1 MSNELNT
8 NKWHHVQTTE
18 AYIDYEKEI
27 ASFDDE
33 GNSSV
38 DMRMTFDLENN
49 HAYIVMVQRNDIASP
64 RDLEPDS
71 IPVDWGAA
79 KKMLAVDGVDIGPLI
94 QVVLPNE
101 EVAVPDDPFKLCFG
115 GVASTPDWAIEDKN
129 GRTICEFPP
138 TTTRTAPV
146 VRQRAHMMA
155 VAPVL
160 ASTLRAALREIQK
173 LSPSHPLIPK
183 VVATLATA
191 FAGEPG
197 EAAAEV
203 AAVSNKSAPAMPVLL
218 KGDLPADAWQRGIK
232 LGDRVYWMDPNGG
245 ECSGEYVVNM
255 TPGSGVTCSD
265 HVVGLVDPLDKDGY
279 TESYPGELTWVDA
292 TSDPIPAKMI
302 TDDHVAMVEFDAS
315 KWFMNASDSAIIALA
330 EQGWGGDDRADGV
343 AESFDEGGHHPNP
356 EIAAAFAYLKA
367 AQKFKTVG
375 FECYIAKD
383 EAMAWIQSRRPALF
397 EKINGD
403 ELAPAP

>member
-18 AYIDYEKEI
+18 AYIDFEKEI

-38 DMRMTFDLENN
+38 DMRMTFDLENH

-71 IPVDWGAA
+71 IPVDWNAA
-79 KKMLAVDGVDIGPLI
+79 KKMLADDGVDIGPLI
-94 QVVLPNE
+94 RVVIPNE
-101 EVAVPDDPFKLCFG
+101 EVPVSDDPFSLYFT
-115 GVASTPDWAIEDKN
+115 GVASTPDWAIADKD
-129 GRTICEFPP
+129 GRTICEFPS

-155 VAPVL
+155 AAPVL
-160 ASTLRAALREIQK
+160 ASTLSAALREIKK

-183 VVATLATA
+183 VVSVLATA

-197 EAAAEV
+197 DASAEV
-203 AAVSNKSAPAMPVLL
+203 AAVSNTSAPVMPVLL
-218 KGDLPADAWQRGIK
+218 KGNLPADAWQRQLK

-279 TESYPGELTWVDA
+279 TEAYPGELTWVDA
-292 TSDPIPAKMI
+292 TSDPIPAKMV
-302 TDDHVAMVEFDAS
+302 TDDHVATVDFDAS
-315 KWFMNASDSAIIALA
+315 KWFMNASDSAIVALA
-330 EQGWGGDDRADGV
+330 DAGWSACERADGV
-343 AESFDEGGHHPNP
+343 AEAFAAGGHHPDP
-356 EIAAAFAYLKA
+356 GVVDVFGYLSLV
-367 AQKFKTVG
+367 QKFKTVG
-375 FECYIAKD
+375 FECYIDQDA
-383 EAMAWIQSRRPALF
+383 AMAWIQSRRPALF
-397 EKINGD
+397 EKINA
-403 ELAPAP
+403 EALAPAP